1 MFSWK
6 PSVGVQTAHKFL
18 PISTSPVSVYRT
30 IRLLFGRPHIGFFI
44 WIQVRSQFDEIKREN
59 ALTSSRGRRGKALR
73 NVFINRIA
81 DNFYTG
87 KRAVC
92 DWKYCT
98 VIDVFLNKKLIY
110 GFSWKYRSI
119 QFAFKLKISI
129 CNSKKSYS
137 GSTEWF
143 LLLNN
148 FGYFHWQHFHWF

>member
-92 DWKYCT
+92 DWKYCI
-98 VIDVFLNKKLIY
+98 VIDVFLNKKLMVFP
-110 GFSWKYRSI
+110 GNTGPFSLLLSWKF
-119 QFAFKLKISI
+119 QFAIPRNLTQDQPTLMISVI
-129 CNSKKSYS
+129 K
-137 GSTEWF
+137 
-143 LLLNN
+143 
-148 FGYFHWQHFHWF
+148 